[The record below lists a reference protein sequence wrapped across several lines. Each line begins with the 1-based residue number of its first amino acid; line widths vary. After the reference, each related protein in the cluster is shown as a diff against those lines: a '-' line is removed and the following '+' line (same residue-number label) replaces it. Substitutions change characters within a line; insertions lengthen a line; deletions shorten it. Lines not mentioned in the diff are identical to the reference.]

1 MLGPRR
7 ANGITTPLVIDKT
20 VKLEINGSTQQIRLC
35 AERAG
40 LPPILIV
47 QAGPGLPLLH
57 EVAKFQKHLQLESD
71 FLVSYW
77 EQRGCGMASQQDARS
92 VSLKQQVDDL
102 RTVLQWLKNETKQ
115 TVIVFGIS
123 LGATIVLRAVEHEP
137 DKAKSVVAISPDAN
151 TASSDASVYSFLQ
164 ERSALA
170 GSGRLSARLK
180 KLGEPPYTDS
190 AAFQLRARLLTDL
203 GGIER
208 GKKFSALLRETLF
221 AMIRTYGLVGTV
233 KALHNMNLIQRQL
246 LPQLVALDLFA
257 NPPRLAMPVHY
268 IFGEQDPLTPAA
280 IVKQLPVAIAA
291 PENTVA
297 LVPDAGHMVH
307 FDQPEVV
314 RSIAVRAGNDA

>member
-233 KALHNMNLIQRQL
+233 KALRNMNLIQRQL